1 MGRAGSGKVPGEIE
15 FLDIPCCILR
25 QGYFLALFFSEK
37 IRLTTYVTIFYR
49 GKMSPLSPGKV
60 REKIKYKEEN
70 KKNGK

>member
-1 MGRAGSGKVPGEIE
+1 MQSP
-15 FLDIPCCILR
+15 
-25 QGYFLALFFSEK
+25 LFFLSFF
-37 IRLTTYVTIFYR
+37 RLTTYVTIFYR